1 MKFPSFFSRLYETEY
16 ALKNLFYSIDQHNN
30 IELSQNPNQKIILAM
45 FDVLE
50 LIFLYGKMLEIESI
64 NTDDLSDLKNE
75 DSFQTLEHLISTDG
89 NILFDTNDNHIIYV
103 FSFKDKIIGGTS
115 PLTLVYSS
123 PNYEEKIHDLL
134 SYETLKPLNERNKD
148 FIAYL
153 LYLRHNFLMPYLL
166 AHYIDTFCSNLC
178 ALNEYANS
186 VSFISNLRNIMDE
199 NGNTLRV
206 NDIPLMYMVS
216 EVQVADS
223 DYMIVPTREIY
234 DKDNRIPLLLPK
246 YGMINFNYISNI
258 RLQYNNPISI
268 WNSNTIENRILPGT
282 MLEYPYLLEEDFFEN
297 NIIRLQKWKD
307 SPSCAFSMLRNNN
320 EDCFLFPFKRTFLK
334 FFTIE
339 NLSDFT
345 RIETQDNGCLV
356 RLTIPVKG
364 GQIEI
369 KHWYMDEDIIDMDSP
384 LDFNLA
390 VLPFYNT
397 PKLPHHL
404 ITRNKKNI
412 LFAFFNSIE
421 NQIVQHKMI
430 CIEDGSYSYRT
441 DEIWDIIVVE
451 KDGIEGLLIPVFKEF
466 GNNIH
471 TKPRF
476 SVNIEDTC
484 TNIFESDD
492 LSGNFAHFSM
502 NKDYPIMESLYD
514 SYYLRGAN
522 PFGFVLS
529 NTLYDNNVRIPA
541 TISCLN
547 HNINIPELF
556 EGCNIKFEEQDY
568 PFAYNY
574 YNVLSYI
581 NSKPMVVQ
589 RYCEE
594 LLFLMMTKSLH
605 SYASYSFNVDVIVPS
620 WMSTQEKVRYKNI
633 WNIAV
638 SFINNN
644 NVSISFVDSDAN
656 LLNAIKE
663 KIIVGTS
670 SFLDIDIDKYHT
682 SFIYCD
688 NNNVAKSI
696 TINYGLNDLMGDG
709 NLLRNA
715 PPNAYLRQI
724 YNNVNILDNK
734 NRECVLH
741 VLDSSKDSTDKILIL
756 LDMEL
761 QKLFYNESYE
771 KLEVLFICS
780 LFSFARKFID
790 KYEIEVPKHILFS
803 GLSKYFI
810 FVDHCILNKIANV
823 IFRNENVRY
832 VDIIHNDVILFSKF
846 HCDEIEK
853 CNVLG
858 ISEERKQNIMYNDLS
873 NSIEGEILDNMK
885 HLFTDTD
892 EICKIYGL
900 SPLGYNNCWIDLMN
914 ESYQYY
920 KYLALNANP
929 INSECKAAIY
939 FWPLKD
945 SLYRIASTLYNR
957 Q

>member
-1 MKFPSFFSRLYETEY
+1 
-16 ALKNLFYSIDQHNN
+16 
-30 IELSQNPNQKIILAM
+30 
-45 FDVLE
+45 
-50 LIFLYGKMLEIESI
+50 
-64 NTDDLSDLKNE
+64 
-75 DSFQTLEHLISTDG
+75 
-89 NILFDTNDNHIIYV
+89 
-103 FSFKDKIIGGTS
+103 
-115 PLTLVYSS
+115 
-123 PNYEEKIHDLL
+123 
-134 SYETLKPLNERNKD
+134 
-148 FIAYL
+148 
-153 LYLRHNFLMPYLL
+153 
-166 AHYIDTFCSNLC
+166 
-178 ALNEYANS
+178 
-186 VSFISNLRNIMDE
+186 
-199 NGNTLRV
+199 
-206 NDIPLMYMVS
+206 
-216 EVQVADS
+216 
-223 DYMIVPTREIY
+223 
-234 DKDNRIPLLLPK
+234 
-246 YGMINFNYISNI
+246 
-258 RLQYNNPISI
+258 
-268 WNSNTIENRILPGT
+268 
-282 MLEYPYLLEEDFFEN
+282 
-297 NIIRLQKWKD
+297 
-307 SPSCAFSMLRNNN
+307 
-320 EDCFLFPFKRTFLK
+320 
-334 FFTIE
+334 
-339 NLSDFT
+339 
-345 RIETQDNGCLV
+345 
-356 RLTIPVKG
+356 
-364 GQIEI
+364 
-369 KHWYMDEDIIDMDSP
+369 
-384 LDFNLA
+384 
-390 VLPFYNT
+390 
-397 PKLPHHL
+397 
-404 ITRNKKNI
+404 
-412 LFAFFNSIE
+412 
-421 NQIVQHKMI
+421 
-430 CIEDGSYSYRT
+430 
-441 DEIWDIIVVE
+441 
-451 KDGIEGLLIPVFKEF
+451 
-466 GNNIH
+466 
-471 TKPRF
+471 
-476 SVNIEDTC
+476 
-484 TNIFESDD
+484 
-492 LSGNFAHFSM
+492 
-502 NKDYPIMESLYD
+502 
-514 SYYLRGAN
+514 
-522 PFGFVLS
+522 
-529 NTLYDNNVRIPA
+529 
-541 TISCLN
+541 
-547 HNINIPELF
+547 
-556 EGCNIKFEEQDY
+556 
-568 PFAYNY
+568 
-574 YNVLSYI
+574 
-581 NSKPMVVQ
+581 MVVQ

-709 NLLRNA
+709 SLLRNA

-761 QKLFYNESYE
+761 QKLFYNEFYE

-780 LFSFARKFID
+780 LFSFAQKFID

-810 FVDHCILNKIANV
+810 FIDHCILNKIANI

-853 CNVLG
+853 CHVLG
-858 ISEERKQNIMYNDLS
+858 ISEERKQKIMYNDLS

-900 SPLGYNNCWIDLMN
+900 SPLGYNNCWIDLMK

-945 SLYRIASTLYNR
+945 SLYRIASHFYNR
-957 Q
+957 